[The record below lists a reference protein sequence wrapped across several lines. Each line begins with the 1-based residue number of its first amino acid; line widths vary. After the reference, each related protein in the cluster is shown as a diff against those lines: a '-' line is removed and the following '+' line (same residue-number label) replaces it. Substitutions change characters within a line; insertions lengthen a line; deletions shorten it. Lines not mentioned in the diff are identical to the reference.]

1 MLCQVIRM
9 YWREVVA
16 RVGLAQIN
24 QHKIQPVFHLLLLES
39 SFVSGTSLSQAIS
52 FPMLG
57 EWLKSS
63 VWMAVLTKTDDSDQ
77 QELAAAIFHD

>member
-1 MLCQVIRM
+1 M
-9 YWREVVA
+9 
-16 RVGLAQIN
+16 
-24 QHKIQPVFHLLLLES
+24 
-39 SFVSGTSLSQAIS
+39 SGTSLSQAIS

-77 QELAAAIFHD
+77 QELAAAISHD